1 MTDIFPAIGAIYKPE
16 SLNTFE
22 YPFSNIGFSDL
33 SAIKF
38 NDSRVIVHKNRI
50 TVGIDG
56 PRGPQV
62 FFSAEV
68 QEVLKVPSTQFIRV
82 ITTDGHLVVFSRSK
96 SCGCGSR
103 LRSWNPYGNI
113 VSA

>member
-1 MTDIFPAIGAIYKPE
+1 MRDELKLLEFTNTKQNDGDFVYFNGTNIYKP
-16 SLNTFE
+16 
-22 YPFSNIGFSDL
+22 FSEGQDENF
-33 SAIKF
+33 
-38 NDSRVIVHKNRI
+38 IVHKNRI